1 MTNKERIH
9 AMNLLRLAIDLAG
22 DGGPQSFDEDEYELM
37 DKFIK
42 EIKMILKI
50 EE

>member
-9 AMNLLRLAIDLAG
+9 AMNLLRLAIELAG
-22 DGGPQSFDEDEYELM
+22 DGCPAAFDTDEYELM
-37 DKFIK
+37 DKFLK
-42 EIKMILKI
+42 EIMMVLKI